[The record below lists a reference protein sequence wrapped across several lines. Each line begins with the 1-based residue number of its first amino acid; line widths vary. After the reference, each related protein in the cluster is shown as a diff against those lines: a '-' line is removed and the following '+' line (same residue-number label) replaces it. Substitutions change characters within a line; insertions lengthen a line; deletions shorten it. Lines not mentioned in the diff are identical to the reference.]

1 MKRNRNKTKRKTGG
15 PPEHIASAAR
25 RLTCRTPRAKVAG
38 EENGADIKESKMSR
52 EEIQCGIEAM
62 QLVQQQNPPSSE
74 KWQRASVV
82 LHKLVDM
89 LMGHH
94 VPDACG
100 F

>member
-1 MKRNRNKTKRKTGG
+1 
-15 PPEHIASAAR
+15 
-25 RLTCRTPRAKVAG
+25 
-38 EENGADIKESKMSR
+38 MSR
-52 EEIQCGIEAM
+52 EEIQRGIEAM